1 MELDQVYVEDVTVYW
16 ILRFVL
22 LGVLLFCGYG
32 ITYRNKNNYYF
43 WYYAVFAIAVYSL
56 IEGLRFD
63 RGVDYAQYATELMG
77 QWYIE
82 GERELLYDLLV
93 RSVVALGIP
102 YWSVFIGFSCFIIT
116 SYMMV
121 VRHFPKYAVWAL
133 PLFFLVTDYP
143 AENLV
148 RQFFAIPFIM
158 LAYDAFLREKKKAMF
173 IYLILPFF
181 IHFSSGMAIGLFV
194 LLVLVFKK
202 IWKFVKA
209 PWILLAIYLA
219 CVAMFDTSM
228 LDSFSDM
235 IQTSDMLDGSGDSRA
250 EDYLEGSDR
259 WLTEEGDLDMVSGTG
274 KSGKTMFN
282 TLTEICFNTVLIVFG
297 FFAAREDKRLTIP
310 YYFTFIAIMFL
321 AVGGK
326 IELYQRFAWWYY
338 YLSPLLIAVVL
349 ARARKFSFWYEY
361 LIYMVVF
368 LQYLYPWIFM
378 IGQPSSSGAA
388 FVWDII

>member
-1 MELDQVYVEDVTVYW
+1 MELDQVYFDDVTVYW

-43 WYYAVFAIAVYSL
+43 WNYAIFAIVVYSL

-82 GERELLYDLLV
+82 GEREFLYDLLV
-93 RSVVALGIP
+93 KCVVALEIP
-102 YWSVFIGFSCFIIT
+102 YWAVFIGFSCFLIT
-116 SYMMV
+116 SYMSII
-121 VRHFPKYAVWAL
+121 RHFPKYAIWAL

-143 AENLV
+143 AENLI
-148 RQFFAIPFIM
+148 RQFVAIPFIM
-158 LAYDAFLREKKKAMF
+158 LAYDAYLRDKKKAMF
-173 IYLILPFF
+173 IFIALPSL
-181 IHFSSGMAIGLFV
+181 IHFSSAMAIGLFILFVYLNVWKFIKVPWV
-194 LLVLVFKK
+194 LLS
-202 IWKFVKA
+202 
-209 PWILLAIYLA
+209 IYLA
-219 CVAMFDTSM
+219 CVVMFDTSM
-228 LDSFSDM
+228 LNSFSDM
-235 IQTSDMLDGSGDSRA
+235 IQTSDVLDGSVDSRA

-259 WLTEEGDLDMVSGTG
+259 WLTEEGDLNEVSGTG

-282 TLTEICFNTVLIVFG
+282 TLTEICFNAVLIVFG

-310 YYFTFIAIMFL
+310 YYFSFLAIMFR
-321 AVGGK
+321 AVGGS
-326 IELYQRFAWWYY
+326 IELYERFAWWYY
-338 YLSPLLIAVVL
+338 YFSPLLIAVVL

-368 LQYLYPWIFM
+368 LQYLYPWIFK
-378 IGQPSSSGAA
+378 IGQPTRTGAA